1 MKTLTVVAVLAA
13 TLTVVACDQ
22 SSGTQSQPTAE
33 APAPKPKI
41 TPEERAKIVQA
52 ATAGMSLDR
61 DKMESISFYSVK
73 GDRWVGT
80 GLTLY
85 VSVPDDAS
93 PILRIMPRYSGDSW
107 IFFKSMKVM
116 ADSVIVYDKQY
127 EYLKMKRDNGGG
139 MVYERIDYAAQPDDI
154 EAMRKIAN
162 AKSVTIRLSGD
173 DKREDFDLDVSAQKK
188 MQRVLKAY
196 DDMATLQ

>member
-1 MKTLTVVAVLAA
+1 
-13 TLTVVACDQ
+13 
-22 SSGTQSQPTAE
+22 
-33 APAPKPKI
+33 
-41 TPEERAKIVQA
+41 
-52 ATAGMSLDR
+52 MSLDR